1 MTVNNCA
8 VGFNMPAAIKD
19 TGDDLHDLPPR
30 RIRKAFLVDEH
41 PACPEHWLRSSGRIK
56 SYFVPI
62 IEDHGMW
69 LDFNE
74 SMAMTE
80 YDVAIVV
87 SVQGVNAITGLPCK
101 DPQLEQ
107 YRDECP
113 KHKKAFGPDRFCKEC
128 NYKWPKQNYIAS
140 TATPEGFLWLDGF
153 RSDDG
158 VVRQYVL
165 TASVLRSVAKA
176 IVGNDRVYAL
186 GVSFFLSKQKRPKPV
201 IPPSRGVAMAGGLTW
216 GSSVNHYYS
225 KGLDGSVGSVG
236 PEGLVGYDGDTSAV
250 NFMADAECDKISISM
265 KNSPGISTHEIDRSE
280 SKRSLMDT
288 GRKGALMR
296 SVSAKSA
303 KLSFAPSPEP
313 MATASLPIKKLA
325 STKAMEIAA
334 GAKIDQRVYDDANGL
349 DFYQDTPEGI
359 IVVNYCL
366 ESEADAIVKA
376 GKVDVSGSKDG
387 FLKDVPIG
395 NP

>member
-19 TGDDLHDLPPR
+19 TADGLHNLPPR
-30 RIRKAFLVDEH
+30 RIRKAFLVDEY
-41 PACPEHWLRSSGRIK
+41 PACPEHWLRSSGRVK

-62 IEDHGMW
+62 LEDHGMW

-74 SMAMTE
+74 SMKTSE

-153 RSDDG
+153 RTEDG

-176 IVGNDRVYAL
+176 IVGNDRVHAV
-186 GVSFFLSKQKRPKPV
+186 GVSFFLSKQQRPKPV
-201 IPPSRGVAMAGGLTW
+201 IPPSRGITMASAGLTW
-216 GSSVNHYYS
+216 GSVNHYS
-225 KGLDGSVGSVG
+225 KES
-236 PEGLVGYDGDTSAV
+236 
-250 NFMADAECDKISISM
+250 MRADWLRQ
-265 KNSPGISTHEIDRSE
+265 H
-280 SKRSLMDT
+280 
-288 GRKGALMR
+288 
-296 SVSAKSA
+296 
-303 KLSFAPSPEP
+303 
-313 MATASLPIKKLA
+313 
-325 STKAMEIAA
+325 
-334 GAKIDQRVYDDANGL
+334 
-349 DFYQDTPEGI
+349 
-359 IVVNYCL
+359 
-366 ESEADAIVKA
+366 
-376 GKVDVSGSKDG
+376 
-387 FLKDVPIG
+387 
-395 NP
+395 